1 MTSAWLSHAPQTDV
15 EITKVVAGTASKIL
29 LAVVAELGRLD
40 TGLAGRGGN
49 DVMLE
54 FLGSTP
60 EIGDALSDLMPVNLV
75 ESSYI
80 SNAIA

>member
-1 MTSAWLSHAPQTDV
+1 MSRGASIPRRRERMTSAWLSHAPQTDV

-60 EIGDALSDLMPVNLV
+60 KSATR
-75 ESSYI
+75 
-80 SNAIA
+80 